1 MGKKSRLKRIRRELA
16 PCRLSSCTEGTLS
29 NLLERNL
36 SVFRYFD
43 EAWKADALA
52 AGDVWVSTLGECRK
66 YENSAQGDREEA
78 HETYNSGYIR
88 GNGDNP
94 ALVEIGRRCGI
105 EIGPGCQNITLSN
118 NTRITS
124 IPDAYV
130 LCTTRGFV
138 DGRLTEDFGQY
149 CVEITNPMLF
159 FQCVSSKLMSDI
171 AMSSVAAGEV
181 IYSDRYYRGLQKPPG
196 PIGFVKPA
204 DQYASQNEFRFLWVP
219 RSTNDLSPFLLPV
232 PEVASICRRVL

>member
-16 PCRLSSCTEGTLS
+16 PFGLSSCTEGTLS

-52 AGDVWVSTLGECRK
+52 AGDVWISTLGECRN
-66 YENSAQGDREEA
+66 YENPAQGDREEA

-130 LCTTRGFV
+130 LCTTRGFA
-138 DGRLTEDFGQY
+138 DGQRINMLVRMSLGFCG
-149 CVEITNPMLF
+149 CREIQM
-159 FQCVSSKLMSDI
+159 I
-171 AMSSVAAGEV
+171 
-181 IYSDRYYRGLQKPPG
+181 
-196 PIGFVKPA
+196 
-204 DQYASQNEFRFLWVP
+204 
-219 RSTNDLSPFLLPV
+219 
-232 PEVASICRRVL
+232 